1 MVFGN
6 KEVMIGLLLWNDGES
21 GEKFFV
27 LDLKFFFFWE
37 VEKIFLVEIYN
48 VQGSF
53 LEVGSGEIS
62 IFVGKII
69 IIVCNYVIFYFMYDY
84 WCMSC

>member
-6 KEVMIGLLLWNDGES
+6 KEVIIGLLLWNDGES

-69 IIVCNYVIFYFMYDY
+69 IIVCNFVIFYCMYDY
-84 WCMSC
+84 MSC